1 MTALLTD
8 NLPLLAGAPNGI
20 KKLRELILE
29 LAVRGKLVPQDAN
42 DVPASELLKRIAQEK
57 ARLAAEGKIKNP
69 KPLANLQQEDQS
81 DDLPEGWALSRL
93 GEVVNICTGKLDANA
108 AVPGGEYPFFTC
120 SQTPSSI
127 ATYSFDTAAVL
138 LAGNG
143 DFNLKKFQGRFDA
156 YQRTY
161 VIEPVIWSLD
171 FCFISVSAEIERIT
185 ENNRGSAIP
194 YLKLGDITNPVIW
207 MPPLAEQH
215 RIVAKVDELMALCDR
230 LEAQQADAESA
241 HAQLVQA
248 LLDSLTQAADAE
260 DFATSWQ
267 RLAEHFHTLFTTESS
282 IDALKQ
288 TLLQLAVMGK
298 LVPQESNDEPADGLL
313 QKIARRLQ
321 ELSATRLL
329 N

>member
-8 NLPLLAGAPNGI
+8 NLPLMAGAPNGI

-29 LAVRGKLVPQDAN
+29 LAVRGKLVPQDPN
-42 DVPASELLKRIAQEK
+42 DEPASELLKRIAEEK
-57 ARLAAEGKIKNP
+57 ARLVAEGKIKNP
-69 KPLANLQQEDQS
+69 KPLASLQQEDQS

-161 VIEPVIWSLD
+161 VVEPVIWSLD
-171 FCFISVSAEIERIT
+171 FLLHQCFCR
-185 ENNRGSAIP
+185 
-194 YLKLGDITNPVIW
+194 D
-207 MPPLAEQH
+207 
-215 RIVAKVDELMALCDR
+215 
-230 LEAQQADAESA
+230 
-241 HAQLVQA
+241 
-248 LLDSLTQAADAE
+248 
-260 DFATSWQ
+260 
-267 RLAEHFHTLFTTESS
+267 
-282 IDALKQ
+282 
-288 TLLQLAVMGK
+288 
-298 LVPQESNDEPADGLL
+298 
-313 QKIARRLQ
+313 
-321 ELSATRLL
+321 
-329 N
+329 